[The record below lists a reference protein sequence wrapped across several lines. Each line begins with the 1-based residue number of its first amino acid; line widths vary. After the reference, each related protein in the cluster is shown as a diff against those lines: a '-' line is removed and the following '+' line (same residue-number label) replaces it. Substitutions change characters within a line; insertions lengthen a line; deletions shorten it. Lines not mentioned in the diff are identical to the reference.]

1 MVNSNTPRE
10 LTRREFLG
18 TTAAAGA
25 GLLLTSCSPDSSK
38 SGAAATTTA
47 GSGKKLN
54 VALIGCGAQG
64 QVLME
69 SLQVITSIN
78 VVAVADIWD
87 YNRKI
92 AVGRF
97 RDNNITVK
105 PYRDHEELL
114 ANEKNLDAVVVAT
127 PDFWHAPV
135 TKDCLKAGLHV
146 YCEKMMSNT
155 IEGARSMVKVMRETG
170 KLLQIGHQRRS
181 NPRYI
186 FALNKLVRESQI
198 CGQITA
204 AHAQWNRK
212 VTPDFG
218 FPKKTELAPEVLAK
232 YGFKD
237 MHQFRNW
244 RWFKALGGGPLSDL
258 GAHQI
263 DIFNWFFG
271 GLPRS
276 VMASGGLD
284 YPLYQKTHEWFDNAM
299 AIYEFPQ
306 PDGGVA
312 RAFYQVQTTTSAGGG
327 YFEMFMGDE
336 GTIRMSENPSF
347 CALWRE
353 DRSTKSWDELEGK
366 SYLRTLPVPQ
376 LSDADKVDSRESA
389 PLVKYDIPVSFAK
402 KIHQPHLENFFNAI
416 RDKNVKLNCPADE
429 AFTSEF
435 IIHKAIESVET
446 GKKITITKEEA
457 EA

>member
-1 MVNSNTPRE
+1 MVNPNTTRE
-10 LTRREFLG
+10 ISRREFLG

-25 GLLLTSCSPDSSK
+25 GLLLTSCSPDSQK
-38 SGAAATTTA
+38 PGAAATEA
-47 GSGKKLN
+47 SGKKLN
-54 VALIGCGAQG
+54 VALIGCGSQG

-69 SLQVITSIN
+69 SLQVISSIN

-87 YNRKI
+87 YNRKV

-97 RDNNITVK
+97 RDAGITVK
-105 PYRDHEELL
+105 PYQDHEELL
-114 ANEKNLDAVVVAT
+114 KNEKNLDAVVVAT

-135 TKDCLKAGLHV
+135 TNACLKAGLHV

-155 IEGARSMVKVMRETG
+155 IEGARSMVKAMRETG

-186 FALNKLVRESQI
+186 FALNKLIRESQI
-198 CGQITA
+198 CGRLTA

-218 FPKKTELAPEVLAK
+218 FPKKNEIPPDMLAK

-263 DIFNWFFG
+263 DIFNWYFG
-271 GLPRS
+271 RLPRA

-284 YPLYQKTHEWFDNAM
+284 YPLYKQTHEWFDNAM
-299 AIYEFPQ
+299 AIYEFEQ

-327 YFEMFMGDE
+327 YFEMFMGDD

-353 DRSTKSWDELEGK
+353 DRSTKNWDELEGK
-366 SYLRTLPVPQ
+366 NYLRTLPVPQ
-376 LSDADKVDSRESA
+376 LSEADKVDSRESA

-402 KIHQPHLENFFNAI
+402 KIHQPHLENFFNSINGKA
-416 RDKNVKLNCPADE
+416 KLTCPADE
-429 AFTSEF
+429 AFTSEY